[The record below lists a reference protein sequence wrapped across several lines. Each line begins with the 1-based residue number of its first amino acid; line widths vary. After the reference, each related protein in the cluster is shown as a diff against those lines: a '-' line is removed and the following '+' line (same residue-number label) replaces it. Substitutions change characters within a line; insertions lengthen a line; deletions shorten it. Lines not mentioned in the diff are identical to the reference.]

1 MLPLTEATEVRGCRW
16 AACCLHQCK
25 MFCRSAATDKHQ
37 NSVKILA
44 NENMSYHLLSI
55 WKIIPLGLLQIKA
68 ECGQAAE
75 CVNQELAGIGT
86 ISLLQFPNT
95 ETTQREE
102 ESSKR
107 KEKRGDEKGL
117 KMGLA
122 VLACDKR
129 ETSTRR

>member
-1 MLPLTEATEVRGCRW
+1 M
-16 AACCLHQCK
+16 
-25 MFCRSAATDKHQ
+25 
-37 NSVKILA
+37 
-44 NENMSYHLLSI
+44 
-55 WKIIPLGLLQIKA
+55 
-68 ECGQAAE
+68 
-75 CVNQELAGIGT
+75 NQELAGVGT

-107 KEKRGDEKGL
+107 KEKRGDEKRL
-117 KMGLA
+117 KMGLV